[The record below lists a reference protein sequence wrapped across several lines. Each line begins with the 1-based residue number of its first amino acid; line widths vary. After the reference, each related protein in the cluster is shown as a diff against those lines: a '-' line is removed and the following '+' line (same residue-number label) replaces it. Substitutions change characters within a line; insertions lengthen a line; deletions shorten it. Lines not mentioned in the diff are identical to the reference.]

1 MKKNRLF
8 ILSLLACTLL
18 VGCNDKSFVQ
28 DGDKPIGTITDGKNT
43 NDTIM
48 NIQKFYETLKSNNG
62 GSTVVDQLI
71 KKIASIEYSDSNLA
85 SWPTS
90 EKFDVRS
97 YHTTASLQK
106 EIAEKFEDVVDL
118 WRIKI
123 IIAF

>member
-18 VGCNDKSFVQ
+18 AGCNDKSFVQ

-85 SWPTS
+85 SWPKS

-106 EIAEKFEDVVDL
+106 EIAEKFEDV
-118 WRIKI
+118 
-123 IIAF
+123 